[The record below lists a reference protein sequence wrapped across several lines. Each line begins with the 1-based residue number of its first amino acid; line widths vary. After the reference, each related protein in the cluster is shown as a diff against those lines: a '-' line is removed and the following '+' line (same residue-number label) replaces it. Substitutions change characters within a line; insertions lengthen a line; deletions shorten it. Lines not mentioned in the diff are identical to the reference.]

1 MSDIQRWYLSF
12 ADENQWHGACVVFG
26 DSIEDA
32 AATAWDLG
40 CNPGGQVFGFPI
52 VKFEIPEEFMGVL
65 LTVEDV
71 CSLDLLGGGEGVA
84 VNVAGKEKHRV
95 PQP

>member
-1 MSDIQRWYLSF
+1 M
-12 ADENQWHGACVVFG
+12 FG

-52 VKFEIPEEFMGVL
+52 SRFEVPEEFMGVL
-65 LTVEDV
+65 LTVEGV
-71 CSLDLLGGGEGVA
+71 CDLDRLGGGEGIA
-84 VNVAGKEKHRV
+84 VNVAGQIMHRV